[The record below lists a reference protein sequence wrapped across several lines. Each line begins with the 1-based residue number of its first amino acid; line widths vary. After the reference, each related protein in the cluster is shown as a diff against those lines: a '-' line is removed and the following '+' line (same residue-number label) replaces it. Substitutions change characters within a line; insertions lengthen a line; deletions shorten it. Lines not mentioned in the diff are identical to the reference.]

1 MARFQKAVLY
11 LVSDATPTLRFRTNC
26 RVITAGM
33 PTFSR
38 ETHDA
43 GWGWRP
49 CHEAAALVARCATRR
64 VLRLSIAQF
73 CELLKERLLPLAEL
87 HLGGEEAP
95 GAQLPVGGVLVV
107 AARGCGAVVEHTT
120 LVGVVSASRLMIQ
133 AERAKRASLLE
144 ALSE

>member
-1 MARFQKAVLY
+1 M
-11 LVSDATPTLRFRTNC
+11 
-26 RVITAGM
+26 
-33 PTFSR
+33 
-38 ETHDA
+38 
-43 GWGWRP
+43 
-49 CHEAAALVARCATRR
+49 
-64 VLRLSIAQF
+64 LRLSIAQF

-107 AARGCGAVVEHTT
+107 AVRGCGAAVEHTT

-144 ALSE
+144 QLSE